1 MIEGLML
8 LVGCSGLLYYTFK
21 FKDENEMQSK
31 ELENMRHYLLNKYQ
45 DELKRKYSEKDF
57 DYTANI
63 MDFCL
68 KLRNMDNE
76 TLKKGIWH
84 GERVLF
90 RIVLNGSDLFHF
102 LCKMAVLPSL
112 YKKEVCKDVL

>member
-8 LVGCSGLLYYTFK
+8 LVGCSGLLYYTLK
-21 FKDENEMQSK
+21 FKNENEMQSK
-31 ELENMRHYLLNKYQ
+31 ELENMRHYLLDKYQ

-76 TLKKGIWH
+76 TLKKVYGM
-84 GERVLF
+84 V
-90 RIVLNGSDLFHF
+90 
-102 LCKMAVLPSL
+102 
-112 YKKEVCKDVL
+112 KEYYSE